1 MSITYF
7 ISRASCQ

>member
-7 ISRASCQ
+7 II

>member
-7 ISRASCQ
+7 YVMLY